1 METLA
6 LYNLNDAVHLVRLL
20 TFATNAKTRELKYP
34 GEMVP
39 FDCQEP
45 LKSCTEYLS
54 EWLTKHRDH
63 ESASEMGCRVAVGF
77 SSIKVRQEN
86 PSPKNPVPY
95 QCQCVSCQKAPNTL
109 SRLHAQMNWFMSKLN
124 KDQRRWFAGLES
136 NRIGKEGPRRI
147 ASITGL
153 TRGTILRGSEQVSS
167 YSEGLPKV
175 NRGRGPGR
183 RPIREVYPDIESVLT
198 GLVGDGV
205 AGDPTSDKQWVRRSS
220 WQLSKELKGKGYQ
233 VCNRV
238 VCQLLKSM
246 GFSMRV
252 NVKTRAS
259 TSHAPSRDAQFEYIT
274 AQRKAYLAANLPVIS
289 VDTKKKELIG
299 NFMAKGRSWCKN
311 AIEVNDYSYA
321 SLADCLAV
329 PYGVYDVAKNHGY
342 VYVGTSVD
350 TPELAATAVQNW
362 WTDWGRQGYPGKTE
376 LLILADGGG
385 SNGCRSRAWRKH
397 VQTQLCDE
405 LGLTVTVCHYPPNC
419 SKYNPIERRLFSH
432 ISLNWAGKPLL
443 NLEVMLAYIRG
454 TKTAAGLAVE
464 ASLLEGGFKKGE
476 RITKKELNQLA
487 LRPHEQCPAWNYTIV
502 PRTTGAQ
509 GNSIDMG

>member
-1 METLA
+1 
-6 LYNLNDAVHLVRLL
+6 
-20 TFATNAKTRELKYP
+20 
-34 GEMVP
+34 
-39 FDCQEP
+39 
-45 LKSCTEYLS
+45 
-54 EWLTKHRDH
+54 
-63 ESASEMGCRVAVGF
+63 
-77 SSIKVRQEN
+77 
-86 PSPKNPVPY
+86 
-95 QCQCVSCQKAPNTL
+95 
-109 SRLHAQMNWFMSKLN
+109 MNWFMSKLN

-136 NRIGKEGPRRI
+136 NRIGKDGPRRI

-153 TRGTILRGSEQVSS
+153 CRSAIRRGSEQVAS
-167 YSEGLPKV
+167 YSEGIPEV
-175 NRGRGPGR
+175 RRGRGPGR
-183 RPIREVYPDIESVLT
+183 RRIREVYPNIESVLT
-198 GLVGDGV
+198 GLLGDEV

-220 WQLSKELKGKGYQ
+220 QQLSRELKAKGYQ

-252 NVKTRAS
+252 NVKKRAS
-259 TSHAPSRDAQFEYIT
+259 TSHAPKRDAQFEHIA

-299 NFMAKGRSWCKN
+299 NFMARGRSWCKN
-311 AIEVNDYSYA
+311 PVEVNDYSYA
-321 SLADCLAV
+321 SLAECVAV
-329 PYGVYDVAKNHGY
+329 PFGVYDVAKNHGY
-342 VYVGTSVD
+342 VYVGRCVD
-350 TPELAATAVQNW
+350 TPEFAATAVRKW
-362 WTDWGRQGYPGKTE
+362 WTDWGRQEYPGKTE
-376 LLILADGGG
+376 VLILADGGG

-432 ISLNWAGKPLL
+432 ISMNWAGKPLV

-454 TKTAAGLAVE
+454 TKTATGLAVE
-464 ASLLEGGFKKGE
+464 ASFLGGEFKKGE
-476 RITKKELNQLA
+476 RVSKKELNKLA

-509 GNSIDMG
+509 DSSMAMTEVHRGTGLLDRRNAPAGS